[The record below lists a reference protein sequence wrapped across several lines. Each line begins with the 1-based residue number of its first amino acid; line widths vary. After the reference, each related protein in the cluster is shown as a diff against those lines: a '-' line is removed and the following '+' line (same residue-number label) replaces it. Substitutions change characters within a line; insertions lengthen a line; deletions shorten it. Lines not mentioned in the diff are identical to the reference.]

1 MGWVKLGVQ
10 SRQVGRQRW
19 GYSRE
24 LKDTN
29 LLPPGPARADSG
41 SGGLREI
48 GLLSSFVM
56 HREPEERSKG
66 PDPAAKQDLAI
77 HPEVCRSSSGPW
89 GPVVPGTGNK
99 QETSSLPDAHL
110 TGSTPHSATAVR
122 AHVKSAWSLSLR

>member
-1 MGWVKLGVQ
+1 M
-10 SRQVGRQRW
+10 
-19 GYSRE
+19 
-24 LKDTN
+24 
-29 LLPPGPARADSG
+29 
-41 SGGLREI
+41 
-48 GLLSSFVM
+48 M

-89 GPVVPGTGNK
+89 ALSCLGLANK

-110 TGSTPHSATAVR
+110 TRSTPHSATAGR